1 MSQQLFNEDCLDVIS
16 RMLPNSIDLVVTD
29 PPYGISKGKTTITFK
44 GKRTDIQQNF
54 GEWDVFDTEED
65 FVDFA
70 TKWLSAV
77 YRVLKPHHI
86 LCFFW
91 SIKKLSLAE
100 RLIQETGFL
109 LKDYFFKVTSNP
121 CPAFRKAGFWA
132 GVEPVLICQ
141 KVEPNVKPKTPPFN
155 RDITGMSNY
164 VRCGIV
170 SGRQRTIHPTQK
182 PTATIEPLITY
193 YSKQD
198 DWVLDPFMGSG
209 TTGIVCK
216 QWRTRNFIG
225 IEKNETYFKIAKERL
240 ES

>member
-54 GEWDVFDTEED
+54 GEWDVFNTEES
-65 FVDFA
+65 FVDFT

-77 YRVLKPHHI
+77 HRVLKPDHI

-100 RLIQETGFL
+100 RLISETGFL

-121 CPAFRKAGFWA
+121 CPAFQKAGFWS

-141 KVEPNVKPKTPPFN
+141 KIKPNVKPKTPPFN
-155 RDITGMSNY
+155 R
-164 VRCGIV
+164 
-170 SGRQRTIHPTQK
+170 
-182 PTATIEPLITY
+182 
-193 YSKQD
+193 
-198 DWVLDPFMGSG
+198 
-209 TTGIVCK
+209 
-216 QWRTRNFIG
+216 
-225 IEKNETYFKIAKERL
+225 
-240 ES
+240 